1 MEGKM
6 LLQNDD
12 DHKQLELEAEKLT
25 HLIWALKRQY
35 KKYPAVDL
43 INLIRK
49 YTKPF
54 NDMYEAHQQA
64 DYYCRLH
71 DIQSLENRREANGIS
86 LQGIFN
92 VSYDNVLWVMQKH
105 NIRRWWGSDDNKTD
119 VHWYGKFQDGR
130 VFSIYNWKDG
140 ISYLGL
146 EGLEVQQI
154 RSWHIAGRDDSVV
167 DDLTTLFE
175 IDLGRTLVRDPNNGY
190 GNIICKT
197 WRENND

>member
-6 LLQNDD
+6 LLQDD
-12 DHKQLELEAEKLT
+12 NDHKQLELEAEKLT

-71 DIQSLENRREANGIS
+71 DIQSLEDRREANGIS
-86 LQGIFN
+86 LKGIFK

-105 NIRRWWGSDDNKTD
+105 NVRR
-119 VHWYGKFQDGR
+119 
-130 VFSIYNWKDG
+130 
-140 ISYLGL
+140 
-146 EGLEVQQI
+146 
-154 RSWHIAGRDDSVV
+154 
-167 DDLTTLFE
+167 
-175 IDLGRTLVRDPNNGY
+175 
-190 GNIICKT
+190 
-197 WRENND
+197 